1 MACEVIRIFGI
12 YTHAQLRRNFW
23 DAVSKHV
30 SGRGKEYRKRYVPR
44 LTAQFDYSAYDSP
57 HRCIHRIKPVNAR
70 DNVYSPAT
78 FPPNAD
84 MGEPVSPTNLPD
96 LRADEQQ
103 EVGAFSPSRL
113 RRR

>member
-1 MACEVIRIFGI
+1 MSQDEAKSTGNGMFLV
-12 YTHAQLRRNFW
+12 LL
-23 DAVSKHV
+23 S
-30 SGRGKEYRKRYVPR
+30 S
-44 LTAQFDYSAYDSP
+44 FDYSTHESS

-96 LRADEQQ
+96 LRVDEQQ
-103 EVGAFSPSRL
+103 EVDAFHPYV
-113 RRR
+113 